1 MGGSTWIGLA
11 IAIGGLLAIT
21 ITVAAAYIAWLAYA
35 RQAKLKLY
43 VGDEANQVTYE
54 DGQAYVHATIANSGK
69 VTAHDIFGR
78 VEFEPAGRVYTDRRI
93 PIDEHITALRDNWAT
108 LSLGSL
114 PASGPQSA
122 QSLPH
127 AGSFE
132 KSPKHFVIPVR
143 VAKEGQTSL
152 SYWFVY
158 DETKRMEGK
167 ATLHF
172 SEQTTS

>member
-1 MGGSTWIGLA
+1 MGGSTWIDLA
-11 IAIGGLLAIT
+11 IAIGGLLAIP

-35 RQAKLKLY
+35 RQPKLKLY
-43 VGDEANQVTYE
+43 VGDEANQVVYK
-54 DGQAYVHATIANSGK
+54 DGQAYIHATIANTGK

-93 PIDEHITALRDNWAT
+93 PIDDHITAHRDNWAT

-114 PASGPQSA
+114 PASSPQSG
-122 QSLPH
+122 QSSMDASP
-127 AGSFE
+127 FE
-132 KSPKHFVIPVR
+132 RSPKHFVIPVR

-152 SYWFVY
+152 SYWFAY
-158 DETKRMEGK
+158 EETKRIEGK

-172 SEQTTS
+172 PEQTTS